1 MSCEMVVENPN
12 RTEQLISELASVWEA
27 SVKATHMFLNERD
40 IIALRSFVETGIK
53 EVDNLIVAYENQKPI
68 GFMGIAQG
76 KIEMLFL
83 EPACIGKG
91 IGKNLVTKAI
101 QEHEV
106 SYVDVNE
113 QNPHAVDFY
122 KRFGFVVYER
132 TEFDEQGNS
141 FPILKMKL
149 R

>member
-1 MSCEMVVENPN
+1 MSDEMVVENPN

-76 KIEMLFL
+76 KLKCYFL
-83 EPACIGKG
+83 
-91 IGKNLVTKAI
+91 NQLVLAK
-101 QEHEV
+101 V
-106 SYVDVNE
+106 
-113 QNPHAVDFY
+113 
-122 KRFGFVVYER
+122 
-132 TEFDEQGNS
+132 
-141 FPILKMKL
+141 
-149 R
+149 